1 MAYPVRSARSTLAA
15 LAGAAL
21 LASPAP
27 APAQSE
33 AWSRMAGEDLEAA
46 YAFIEE
52 THPGAV
58 PARGDATFLRQ
69 LRTGRAE
76 ALALARSA
84 RTFGGYRAALERFA
98 AAFEDPH
105 LATASWVQPDRFWPG
120 FLISSRRGG
129 WKVVG
134 GAPDAPQAGAELIS
148 CDGKAPDALAAAA
161 LAPFVSAWAV
171 SAQRMRSSS
180 SLLLDSGNPH
190 QPRLQACDFRSA
202 DGKIVTY
209 RLDWRRIG
217 SRDLERQFAKLG
229 PVASEDLGLRPFE
242 GGWWIRLGTLSA
254 SAALPLMKQVEARQ
268 AELRA
273 APFVV
278 VDVRG
283 NGGGASFISDRI
295 AEVIYGTGRV
305 DSALYPGN
313 AVEPQKVIW
322 RASPTTLKTADAYV
336 ERARRIGPDHPLALG
351 MAAQR
356 DSIKAALT
364 AGRALAEAP
373 AAIDPN
379 AALRKR
385 DRVKRPPRVILV
397 TDRICFSSCLQAAR
411 LFRDLGATHAG
422 QETNAN
428 THYSNVITTEL
439 PSGLSNFTSLQAY
452 STYVPRQLGPYT
464 PAIAFEVDLADDKA
478 VEEEVRKLIAAKS
491 RR

>member
-1 MAYPVRSARSTLAA
+1 MAYPVRSARSALAA

-21 LASPAP
+21 LVSPAP

-33 AWSRMAGEDLEAA
+33 AWSRMAEEDLEAA

-58 PARGDATFLRQ
+58 PARGDSTFLRQ

-76 ALALARSA
+76 AQALARSA

-98 AAFEDPH
+98 AAFDDPH
-105 LATASWVQPDRFWPG
+105 LATASWVEPDRFWPG

-129 WKVVG
+129 WKVVAG
-134 GAPDAPQAGAELIS
+134 GAPDTPDAGAELIS
-148 CDGKAPDALAAAA
+148 CDGKTPDALAAAA
-161 LAPFVSAWAV
+161 LAPFVSAWSV

-190 QPRLQACDFRSA
+190 RPRLQACDFRNA
-202 DGKIVTY
+202 DGKIATH
-209 RLDWRRIG
+209 RLGWRRIG
-217 SRDLERQFAKLG
+217 SRDLDRQFAKLG

-356 DSIKAALT
+356 SSIKAALE
-364 AGRALAEAP
+364 AGRPLAEAP

-385 DRVKRPPRVILV
+385 DRVKRPPRVVLV

-411 LFRDLGATHAG
+411 LFRDLGATQVG

-428 THYSNVITTEL
+428 THYSNVITTAL

-464 PAIAFEVDLADDKA
+464 PAIPFDVDLADDRA
-478 VEEEVRKLIAAKS
+478 VEAEVRKLIAA